1 MCRDGYKFVLESN
14 KCVLSRYITFIAKV
28 YKIGDLSHLSLRDV
42 CFKSTNRVSYD
53 SETNI

>member
-14 KCVLSRYITFIAKV
+14 KYVLSRYITFIGEV
-28 YKIGDLSHLSLRDV
+28 YKIGDLSHLSLPDV
-42 CFKSTNRVSYD
+42 CFKSTNHMSYD